1 VDEAAEQEFREYV
14 AARQGAL
21 FRTAMLLT
29 GHRQDAEDLV
39 QTALTKVAIRW
50 TRLRGTGSPDAYVRR
65 ILYHQH
71 VSRWRTS
78 RNRRELASAVPPE
91 PDAVVDPAVE
101 CALRV
106 SVATALRK
114 LTSKQRAIL
123 VLRYFEDRPEAEVA
137 EILGCSI
144 GTVRSQT
151 YRTLARLRVLC
162 PELSSILE
170 TA

>member
-1 VDEAAEQEFREYV
+1 VDEVAEQEFREYV

-21 FRTAMLLT
+21 YRTALLLT
-29 GHRQDAEDLV
+29 GHREDAEDLV
-39 QTALTKVAIRW
+39 QTALTKLAIRW
-50 TRLRGTGSPDAYVRR
+50 TRLRGTGSPDAYIRK

-71 VSRWRTS
+71 VSRWRTN
-78 RNRRELASAVPPE
+78 RNRREYVSAIPPE
-91 PDAVVDPAVE
+91 PDAVGDPTVE
-101 CALRV
+101 SALRL

-114 LTSKQRAIL
+114 LTAKQRAIL
-123 VLRYFEDRPEAEVA
+123 VMRYFEDRPESEVA